1 MSEYKRWLSL
11 DEQIAQLKVKGVQFS
26 IMDENAARDYLF
38 RQNNYFRITAYRRNF
53 QRHPGGPKMG
63 QYVRLEFAYLVDL
76 AGIDRVLRDLILG
89 MALDIEHLAKMEI
102 LQLVEINVE
111 DGYSLVRDFV
121 VGMDDNERRI
131 LDGEIARN
139 RHNIYCGDMVRKYEG
154 HFPIWVFLELLSFG
168 KLCSFYRFCAERY
181 GRRDMVENYYRLR
194 MCQILRNAAAHESC
208 ILNDLTGRKSRVRT
222 DEQLSRALAEIP
234 EITKGVRLKKM
245 SNERVQQITTLLFT
259 YRQMAQSGEDHIY
272 QCEKIKS
279 FVERLNRSRPYYSDN
294 SLVDSIFEF
303 IEILID
309 KWYDIR

>member
-63 QYVRLEFAYLVDL
+63 QYVRVEFAYLVDL

-139 RHNIYCGDMVRKYEG
+139 RHNTYCGDMVRKYEG
-154 HFPIWVFLELLSFG
+154 ISRSGCFSSCSLSASCARFTASARSGMGDEIWLRIIIA
-168 KLCSFYRFCAERY
+168 CACARFCA
-181 GRRDMVENYYRLR
+181 MQQR
-194 MCQILRNAAAHESC
+194 MGA
-208 ILNDLTGRKSRVRT
+208 V
-222 DEQLSRALAEIP
+222 
-234 EITKGVRLKKM
+234 
-245 SNERVQQITTLLFT
+245 F
-259 YRQMAQSGEDHIY
+259 
-272 QCEKIKS
+272 
-279 FVERLNRSRPYYSDN
+279 
-294 SLVDSIFEF
+294 
-303 IEILID
+303 
-309 KWYDIR
+309 

>member
-139 RHNIYCGDMVRKYEG
+139 RHNTYCGDMVRKYEG
-154 HFPIWVFLELLSFG
+154 HFPIWVFSSCSLSASCARFTASARSG
-168 KLCSFYRFCAERY
+168 TGDEIWWKTIIACACARFCA
-181 GRRDMVENYYRLR
+181 MQQR
-194 MCQILRNAAAHESC
+194 M
-208 ILNDLTGRKSRVRT
+208 
-222 DEQLSRALAEIP
+222 RA
-234 EITKGVRLKKM
+234 V
-245 SNERVQQITTLLFT
+245 F
-259 YRQMAQSGEDHIY
+259 
-272 QCEKIKS
+272 
-279 FVERLNRSRPYYSDN
+279 
-294 SLVDSIFEF
+294 
-303 IEILID
+303 
-309 KWYDIR
+309 